1 MIFYRLN
8 RSSAIWGVFESF
20 SSSMA
25 FSKKLSLVG
34 VDGGVAVTSFI
45 LSSVSLCGL
54 KSLTEK
60 SEWVW
65 SFLFCIIVSAIKI
78 QKSASKI

>member
-1 MIFYRLN
+1 MKRGIKKFIFYT
-8 RSSAIWGVFESF
+8 IFESF

-45 LSSVSLCGL
+45 LWLAFKISEY
-54 KSLTEK
+54 TENNEK
-60 SEWVW
+60 
-65 SFLFCIIVSAIKI
+65 
-78 QKSASKI
+78 